1 MRGMG
6 DLLLRRWW
14 LVVVRGV
21 AAILFG
27 VIGLLWPGITL
38 LVLVFLFAFYT
49 LVDGMVAIAGAV
61 ADKAAPGGDRWLL
74 GLLGGIGVVTGLVA
88 VMWPGITALALLF
101 VIAAWAVVTGVLEIV
116 TGWQLRK
123 VITGEWLLFVSG
135 ALSVVLGFLL
145 FAFPGEGALTLIV
158 TIAAFAILWGIVLV
172 MLGIRLRKVGREL
185 AVTQDT

>member
-1 MRGMG
+1 MPGMG

-27 VIGLLWPGITL
+27 VIGLLWPGVTV

-49 LVDGMVAIAGAV
+49 LVDGVAAIAGAA
-61 ADKAAPGGDRWLL
+61 ADRAAPAADRWLV
-74 GLLGGIGVVTGLVA
+74 GLLGGLGVLAGLVA
-88 VMWPGITALALLF
+88 LFWPGITALALLF
-101 VIAAWAVVTGVLEIV
+101 VIGAWAVVTGVLEIA

-145 FAFPGEGALTLIV
+145 FAFPGQGAVALIV

-172 MLGIRLRKVGREL
+172 MLGVRLRRLARE
-185 AVTQDT
+185 